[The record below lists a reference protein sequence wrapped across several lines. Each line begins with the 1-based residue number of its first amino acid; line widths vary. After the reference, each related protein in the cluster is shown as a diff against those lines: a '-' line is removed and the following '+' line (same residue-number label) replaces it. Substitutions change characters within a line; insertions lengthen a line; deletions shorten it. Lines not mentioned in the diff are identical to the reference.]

1 MVALITKQ
9 QNNEDMVIKGDQPKE
24 SKIYQSEG
32 GMQPNSMA
40 N

>member
-9 QNNEDMVIKGDQPKE
+9 QNNEDMVIKDDQQKKSE
-24 SKIYQSEG
+24 IYQSEG
-32 GMQPNSMA
+32 GMKSNSMA